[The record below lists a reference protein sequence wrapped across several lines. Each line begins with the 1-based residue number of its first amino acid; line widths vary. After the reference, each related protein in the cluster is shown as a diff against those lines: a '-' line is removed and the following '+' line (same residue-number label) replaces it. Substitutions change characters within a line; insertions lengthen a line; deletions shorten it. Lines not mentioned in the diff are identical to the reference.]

1 MWNICGETL
10 NSGEKKQVMLE
21 PGVEGYQVPATL
33 ISGKKP
39 GKTLL
44 VTAGIHAGE
53 YPGVAAVIRLAAE
66 IDPSQVEGNI
76 LFMHCV
82 NTSGFWA
89 RTVEIIPEDGYNL
102 NRNYPGRKNGTT
114 GERIAYYFMTE
125 VFPYVDF
132 IFDFHSGA
140 NTEIMTPLV
149 FYTNADKVK
158 ERSYEAARA
167 LDIPYLVESSA
178 EKGEYSYAAHHYGV
192 PGLLVEIGHSHSC
205 DSAWVELYSKNIKL
219 LLQHLNICQF
229 GEKKTL
235 ETQRVYKKAIYL
247 DTEEQGLWYPAV
259 TVRQKVKKGELLGHL
274 EDFFGNKG
282 KHYYAEADGE
292 ILYYTDALSAPKN
305 SFLAAYGLEESAEDK
320 EG

>member
-10 NSGEKKQVMLE
+10 NCGEKRQVLLE

-33 ISGKKP
+33 ICGAKP

-53 YPGVAAVIRLAAE
+53 YPGVAAVVRQASAINPA
-66 IDPSQVEGNI
+66 DVEGNI

-89 RTVEIIPEDGYNL
+89 RTVEILPEDGFNL
-102 NRNYPGRKNGTT
+102 NRHYPGKADGTT
-114 GERIAYYFMTE
+114 GERIAWYFMKE
-125 VFPYVDF
+125 IFPKVDF

-149 FYTNADKVK
+149 FYTNAEKVK

-167 LDIPYLVESSA
+167 LEFSYLVESSA
-178 EKGEYSYAAHHYGV
+178 TKGEYSYAAHNYGV

-205 DSAWVELYSKNIKL
+205 DKEWVELYEKNIRL
-219 LLQHLNICQF
+219 LLQHLGMCRF
-229 GEKKTL
+229 GEKKTVK
-235 ETQRVYKKAIYL
+235 TQKVYQEVVYL
-247 DTEEQGLWYPAV
+247 DAEEQGLWYPAV
-259 TVRQKVKKGELLGHL
+259 TTEQEIKKGDLLGHQ
-274 EDFFGNKG
+274 EDFFGNAG
-282 KHYYAEADGE
+282 KQYHVEEDAV
-292 ILYYTDALSAPKN
+292 ILYYTDALAVLKG
-305 SFLAAYGLEESAEDK
+305 SFLAAYGLERSAK
-320 EG
+320 LV